1 MKKPVLLLLAALICL
16 VFVCCSPVSDREE
29 ESSVFVPVSEVS
41 SEEISSEPLVTLSD
55 YLAEQTS
62 QWQTEVSHLAENKI
76 KLEVLAEEDLLVY
89 RYRYEENPGDL
100 TKVKENLDAAIEKEK
115 DQFQKVLG
123 DLQKEVPT
131 VLGLKVEYLTADGT
145 PIFGRTFVLNSETSG
160 ETNEM
165 TSQKSEAAGE

>member
-16 VFVCCSPVSDREE
+16 ALVCCSPVSDGEE
-29 ESSVFVPVSEVS
+29 VSSSTPISEVS
-41 SEEISSEPLVTLSD
+41 SEEISSEPLVPLSD

-89 RYRYEENPGDL
+89 RYRYEEDPGDL

-115 DQFQKVLG
+115 DQFQKVLN

-145 PIFGRTFVLNSETSG
+145 MIFGRTFVLNSEMSG
-160 ETNEM
+160 E
-165 TSQKSEAAGE
+165 KSEAASQESVPVNE

>member
-16 VFVCCSPVSDREE
+16 ALVCCSPVSDGEE
-29 ESSVFVPVSEVS
+29 VSSSTPISEVS
-41 SEEISSEPLVTLSD
+41 SEEISSEPLVPLS
-55 YLAEQTS
+55 
-62 QWQTEVSHLAENKI
+62 
-76 KLEVLAEEDLLVY
+76 DLLVY
-89 RYRYEENPGDL
+89 RYRYEEDPGDL

-115 DQFQKVLG
+115 DQFQKVLN

-145 PIFGRTFVLNSETSG
+145 MIFGRTFVLNSETSG
-160 ETNEM
+160 ETNEV

>member
-16 VFVCCSPVSDREE
+16 ALVCCSPVSDGEE
-29 ESSVFVPVSEVS
+29 VSSSTPISEVS
-41 SEEISSEPLVTLSD
+41 SEEISSEPLVPLSD

-89 RYRYEENPGDL
+89 RYRYEEDPGDL

-115 DQFQKVLG
+115 DQFQKVLN

-131 VLGLKVEYLTADGT
+131 VLGL
-145 PIFGRTFVLNSETSG
+145 
-160 ETNEM
+160 
-165 TSQKSEAAGE
+165 